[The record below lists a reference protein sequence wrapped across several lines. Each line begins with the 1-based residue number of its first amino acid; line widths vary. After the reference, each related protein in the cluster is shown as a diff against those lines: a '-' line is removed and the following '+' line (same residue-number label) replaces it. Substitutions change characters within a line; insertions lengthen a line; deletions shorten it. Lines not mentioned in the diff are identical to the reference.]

1 MLSIKNISVEV
12 DKKMILD
19 TISMDFDLGKNYC
32 LIGKNGSGKSSLA
45 MVIMGHPKY
54 QITNGE
60 LRITNG
66 KNESTTGNMQPAT
79 GNIDLKKLNPHERA
93 KLGIFV
99 AFQHIPEIK
108 GIKLFEFLRSI
119 YDAQNETTTSF
130 LAFKNIIKP
139 LMDELTINT
148 EFLRRDLN
156 VGFSGG
162 ERRKIEIL
170 QLKLLKPTYIFLDEI
185 DSGLDVDA
193 FKSVVEMMA
202 KLNHEKNSFIII
214 THIFDI
220 LKYIPVD
227 HVYVLEQGKI
237 IKEGDQKLIEV
248 IKKEGFIDIEKK

>member
-1 MLSIKNISVEV
+1 MLTVKNLSVQV
-12 DKKMILD
+12 DDKTILD
-19 TISMDFDLGKNYC
+19 TISMDFELGKNYC
-32 LIGKNGSGKSSLA
+32 VIGKNGSGKSSLA
-45 MVIMGHPKY
+45 MAIMGHPKY
-54 QITNGE
+54 KIADGDILVDKTSIME
-60 LRITNG
+60 
-66 KNESTTGNMQPAT
+66 
-79 GNIDLKKLNPHERA
+79 LNPHERA
-93 KLGIFV
+93 KIGIFV

-119 YDAQNETTTSF
+119 YDAKNESTTSF
-130 LAFKNIIKP
+130 LAFKKILEP
-139 LMDELTINT
+139 LMQELGISM

-156 VGFSGG
+156 VWFSGG

-170 QLKLLKPTYIFLDEI
+170 QLKLLEPTYIFLDEI

-227 HVYVLEQGKI
+227 HVDVLQEGKI